1 MTAAHVPVMDKMN
14 QLKDRV
20 DARKHELMAKLHD
33 LRADGRKEADVE
45 KKSIQARLD
54 ELQDAIKDGW
64 DKATDRLESWLSK
77 KN

>member
-1 MTAAHVPVMDKMN
+1 MDKTS

-20 DARKHELMAKLHD
+20 DARKHELMSKLHD
-33 LRADGRKEADVE
+33 LRADGRREVDDE
-45 KKSIQARLD
+45 KKGIQARLD

-64 DKATDRLESWLSK
+64 DKATDRLESWLK